1 MQGQHL
7 VLGEGPTGDINIRFD
22 AAKKKFSINFSKAKT
37 KFCLSFHYNGDNNYF
52 LLTERQSLSLKEK
65 TKRQLSVIS
74 LLRKNI

>member
-52 LLTERQSLSLKEK
+52 FVNGK
-65 TKRQLSVIS
+65 TIFKFKG
-74 LLRKNI
+74 KNKTSTFCHKFA